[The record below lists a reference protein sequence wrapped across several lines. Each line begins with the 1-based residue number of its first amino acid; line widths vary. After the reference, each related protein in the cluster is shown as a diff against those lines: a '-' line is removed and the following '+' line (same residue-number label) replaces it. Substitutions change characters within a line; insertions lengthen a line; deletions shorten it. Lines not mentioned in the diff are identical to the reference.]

1 MDRRREHG
9 QAEGDQPLYRCR
21 NSSRNSISDSS
32 HYEQSA
38 QSRPGNYSS
47 RTAEQDQLGSG
58 MILKIILKSEI
69 SFKKNLLM
77 FFNMTGSFRRTESEI
92 S

>member
-1 MDRRREHG
+1 VDRRREHG
-9 QAEGDQPLYRCR
+9 QAEGDQPLDRCR

-38 QSRPGNYSS
+38 QSRPGYYSS

-58 MILKIILKSEI
+58 MIIKIMLKSEI
-69 SFKKNLLM
+69 SLKEKLLM
-77 FFNMTGSFRRTESEI
+77 LKMTGSFRRTESEI